1 MKRLRKYNEKFQ
13 VIESVLIYLEYKQ
26 LSLNWVFLNFIT
38 IILMKH
44 FIRTNSGE
52 VHRIIFIVVYCLV
65 LYVISY
71 RLGVLVF
78 LSLLESVLFLYG

>member
-38 IILMKH
+38 IIFMKH
-44 FIRTNSGE
+44 FIRTNYGE
-52 VHRIIFIVVYCLV
+52 VHGITFIVFYCLV

-78 LSLLESVLFLYG
+78 LSLLESVLSLYG